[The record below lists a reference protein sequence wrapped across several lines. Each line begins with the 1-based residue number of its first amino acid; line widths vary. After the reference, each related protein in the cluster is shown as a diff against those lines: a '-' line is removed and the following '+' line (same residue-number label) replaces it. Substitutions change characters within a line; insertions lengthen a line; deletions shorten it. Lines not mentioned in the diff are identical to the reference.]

1 MKEIQCPKCKELF
14 KLEDSGYAD
23 IIKQIKDDKFNSE
36 VEKNKNIAIKEK
48 QAAIEL
54 EKEKNKNSYNDL
66 IRERDNLKNKLENM
80 ETKKALEIQTKL
92 SEKDKEYNDKL
103 DKYKEEKKEIESE
116 LKISISEH
124 EIISKNYKEQIEDLD
139 GRLQAARD
147 FKTKQNIKML
157 GEDLEQHCEIEFN
170 KIRSLFPNSVFEKD
184 NDIKS
189 GSKGDYIYR
198 ENDNE
203 GNELVSIMFDMK
215 NESISSDIKNKKKN
229 EDFLKK
235 LDKDRI
241 SKNCEYAIL
250 VSMLELDNDLYNNG
264 IVDKSHLYKKMY
276 VIRPQFFMP
285 IITVIRNE
293 SFKSLKYK
301 SEINL
306 MKSQNLDI
314 SEFES
319 NLENFQKSFTLNK
332 DRFHKKFDDA
342 IKGIDKAINDLEKTK
357 EALVGADKNLQIA
370 DNKLQDL
377 SIKKL
382 TKGNPTMIEKFESLK
397 NKI

>member
-23 IIKQIKDDKFNSE
+23 IIKQIKDDQFNSE

-92 SEKDKEYNDKL
+92 SEKDKENNDKL

-116 LKISISEH
+116 LKIAISEH

-170 KIRSLFPNSVFEKD
+170 KIRSLFPNSLFV
-184 NDIKS
+184 
-189 GSKGDYIYR
+189 
-198 ENDNE
+198 
-203 GNELVSIMFDMK
+203 LFD
-215 NESISSDIKNKKKN
+215 
-229 EDFLKK
+229 
-235 LDKDRI
+235 
-241 SKNCEYAIL
+241 
-250 VSMLELDNDLYNNG
+250 V
-264 IVDKSHLYKKMY
+264 
-276 VIRPQFFMP
+276 
-285 IITVIRNE
+285 
-293 SFKSLKYK
+293 
-301 SEINL
+301 
-306 MKSQNLDI
+306 
-314 SEFES
+314 
-319 NLENFQKSFTLNK
+319 
-332 DRFHKKFDDA
+332 
-342 IKGIDKAINDLEKTK
+342 
-357 EALVGADKNLQIA
+357 
-370 DNKLQDL
+370 
-377 SIKKL
+377 
-382 TKGNPTMIEKFESLK
+382 
-397 NKI
+397 